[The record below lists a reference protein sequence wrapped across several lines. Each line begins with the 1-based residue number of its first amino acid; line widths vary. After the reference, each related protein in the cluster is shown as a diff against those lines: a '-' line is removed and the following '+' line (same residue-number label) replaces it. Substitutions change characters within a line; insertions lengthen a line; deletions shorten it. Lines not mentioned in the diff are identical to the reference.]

1 MSLTRTRLR
10 VAVRVV
16 QYYNSVP
23 LYRGYAGNGSF

>member
-16 QYYNSVP
+16 RYYN
-23 LYRGYAGNGSF
+23 YRGYAGNSSF